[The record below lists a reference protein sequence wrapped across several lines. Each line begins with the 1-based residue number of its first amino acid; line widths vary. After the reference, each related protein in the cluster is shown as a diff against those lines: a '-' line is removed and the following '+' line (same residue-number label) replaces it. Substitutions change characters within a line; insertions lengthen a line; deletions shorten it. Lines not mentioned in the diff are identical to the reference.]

1 MGTTGNGPAT
11 SFLHPKELK
20 FDETVGIHFVFT
32 PFTAFTFFHQIPYS

>member
-32 PFTAFTFFHQIPYS
+32 PFTALTILDQMQYE